1 MPAWLAAHTDTTEP
15 GFFIKSMLESSRLAD
30 IIIPYLPASRRSTCY
45 VKNGHHKRE

>member
-15 GFFIKSMLESSRLAD
+15 GFIIKSMLESSRLAD

-45 VKNGHHKRE
+45 VKTGHHKRE